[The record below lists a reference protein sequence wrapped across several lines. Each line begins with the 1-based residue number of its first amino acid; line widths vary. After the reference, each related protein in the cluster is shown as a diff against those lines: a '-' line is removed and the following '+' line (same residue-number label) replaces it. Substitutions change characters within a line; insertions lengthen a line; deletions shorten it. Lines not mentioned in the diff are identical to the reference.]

1 MVSRQLNGTQL
12 YASFPNFC
20 LGRPFRFSSY
30 RDSICLVSNF
40 FLDRPFGFSIHRDAH
55 FLPKL
60 PFQVFNLASFSSSEV
75 LFDYVR
81 IHRVWEILA
90 IHSGKQ
96 HGTAGEY
103 FLDYKWSLIS
113 GSPLAPGVTLWQD
126 DAFDNQATN
135 LVCLTFDFFVEGF
148 DHTLLVQLTMT
159 NSCEPL
165 FINQVYM
172 VQPSLNPIVFI

>member
-20 LGRPFRFSSY
+20 LGRPFRFSAY

-40 FLDRPFGFSIHRDAH
+40 FLDRLFRFSIHRDAH

-60 PFQVFNLASFSSSEV
+60 PFQVFNSASCSLREV

-96 HGTAGEY
+96 HGSAGEY

-126 DAFDNQATN
+126 DTFDNQITG
-135 LVCLTFDFFVEGF
+135 LICQTFDFLVEGF
-148 DHTLLVQLTMT
+148 DHTFLVQLAVI
-159 NSCEPL
+159 NSRKPL
-165 FINQVYM
+165 LINQVY
-172 VQPSLNPIVFI
+172 L